1 MSSLRILG
9 VISIPIVVILGAM
22 LIILSFT
29 GTGDRADKDNRG
41 LPIYSSPTPVHATLT
56 PPT

>member
-1 MSSLRILG
+1 MSGLRILG
-9 VISIPIVVILGAM
+9 LISIPIVVVLGAM

-41 LPIYSSPTPVHATLT
+41 LPVYSGPTAVYSTAT
-56 PPT
+56 PIR